1 MSRFSAKNSNADD
14 KHSSFKSNREKTGV
28 LITNLGT
35 PNAPTA
41 KALRTYL
48 REFLSDPRV
57 VEIPRLVWLFILYA
71 FILPLRPKKS
81 AKLYQSIWTSEG
93 SPLLSISR
101 AQQQKLQQQLGDH
114 AVVKLGMRYGS
125 PSIVTALQEFQQ
137 LGITRIVVL
146 PLYPQYGGPT
156 TGSTFDAVVKEIQR
170 WRYVPELHF
179 INHYYRTDSYIESL
193 ANSVLEQ
200 LDRNSLPERLVLSYH
215 GMPKLFLKNGD
226 PYYCHSVKTT
236 SLLKEKL
243 QQKFDFTDDQIITT
257 FQSRF
262 GKAEWLKPYTD
273 ETLADLAKSGIK
285 NIAIACPAF
294 SVDCLETLEEIA
306 VENRDIFIEAG
317 GEQYQYIPA
326 LNDRDDHI
334 NAMAQLINPYL
345 QGK

>member
-1 MSRFSAKNSNADD
+1 MSRFSARNSNTDD
-14 KHSSFKSNREKTGV
+14 THSSFKESRDRTGV

-41 KALRTYL
+41 QALRTYL

-57 VEIPRLVWLFILYA
+57 VEIPRLLWLIILYA

-81 AKLYQSIWTSEG
+81 AKLYKSIWTEDG

-101 AQQQKLQQQLGDH
+101 AQQKKLQAHLGDKT
-114 AVVKLGMRYGS
+114 VVKLGMRYGS
-125 PSIVTALQEFQQ
+125 PSITTALQEFQQ
-137 LGITRIVVL
+137 QGITRIVVM

-156 TGSTFDAVVKEIQR
+156 TGSTFDAVSKELQR

-179 INHYYRTDSYIESL
+179 INHYYRTDAYIQSL
-193 ANSVLEQ
+193 ANSITEQ
-200 LDRNSLPERLVLSYH
+200 LDENSLPERLVLSYH

-226 PYYCHSVKTT
+226 PYFCHSMKTT

-243 QQKFDFTDDQIITT
+243 QKQFNFSDDQIITT

-273 ETLADLAKSGIK
+273 ETLESLANTGIK

-306 VENRDIFIEAG
+306 VENRDIFIDAG

-334 NAMAQLINPYL
+334 EAMAKLINPYL
-345 QGK
+345 